1 MKINSADLQQ
11 VLKPSTKRVV
21 WTFAIAVTLLVIVN
35 INLVLLQI
43 TSGTLL
49 AQSAV
54 QDSIATQL
62 QDWTSAPLLNTAT
75 LVVFWVSIGL
85 IAYSVIYAVYSLA
98 TEAQNEVVV
107 EEEYVNRGKKEK
119 RLQGPAVQLGII
131 AAMIIL
137 GIFSLRFF
145 IPIWN
150 GWFEAFV
157 IGIRITPIT
166 SVGYLFASLLG
177 LAINIYAFEVLI
189 NWALKLE

>member
-11 VLKPSTKRVV
+11 ILKPSIKRVV
-21 WTFAIAVTLLVIVN
+21 WTFAIAVALLVIVN
-35 INLVLLQI
+35 INLVVLQI

-137 GIFSLRFF
+137 GILSLRFF